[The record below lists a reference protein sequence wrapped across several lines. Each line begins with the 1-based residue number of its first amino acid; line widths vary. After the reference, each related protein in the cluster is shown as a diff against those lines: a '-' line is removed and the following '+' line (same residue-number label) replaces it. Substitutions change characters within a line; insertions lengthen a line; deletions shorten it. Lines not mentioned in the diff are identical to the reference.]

1 MGLSFKQSLQIPF
14 SSFKS
19 LSIGIL
25 NSMTMWIVFLT
36 HKTPLFLYQKA
47 VHGEKIL
54 KMVNLIVD
62 LVLKISLLMLTMP
75 FFLFMYLQK
84 RVNKVTER
92 NIFFIL
98 LTIDR

>member
-1 MGLSFKQSLQIPF
+1 
-14 SSFKS
+14 
-19 LSIGIL
+19 
-25 NSMTMWIVFLT
+25 
-36 HKTPLFLYQKA
+36 
-47 VHGEKIL
+47 
-54 KMVNLIVD
+54 MVNLIVD